1 MAASD
6 RPIMALQL
14 CFPKRLS
21 AAIDPVTSAY
31 DYMLKIVAPSIIWL
45 QLLMNRLLEDDINIE
60 KFSSRIAPPATRPT
74 RFSTQHHHNWKAK
87 LGL

>member
-60 KFSSRIAPPATRPT
+60 KFSSRIALRQP
-74 RFSTQHHHNWKAK
+74 
-87 LGL
+87 LD